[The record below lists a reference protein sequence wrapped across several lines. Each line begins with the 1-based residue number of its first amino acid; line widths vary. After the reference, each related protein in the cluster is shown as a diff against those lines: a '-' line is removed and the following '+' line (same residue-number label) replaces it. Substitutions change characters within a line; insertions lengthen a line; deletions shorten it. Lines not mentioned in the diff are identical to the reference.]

1 MTPAP
6 DACATRRDA
15 LSGPLR
21 HMPARLRQ
29 LASSLVNRTRAD
41 DGGIAL
47 LGIGLCTCVVM
58 LLLGGICV
66 HTAQVARVDV
76 LDAADHAGAAAADR
90 ISVAHAYA
98 HGVEAPQLD
107 AASVRAE
114 AQAALSAT
122 ERPAHVTSWSLTSAS
137 VDGKDLVLAVAAVV
151 DPPAVGGA
159 LSALGAPI
167 TVHVTTRAEA
177 HFVR

>member
-122 ERPAHVTSWSLTSAS
+122 
-137 VDGKDLVLAVAAVV
+137 
-151 DPPAVGGA
+151 
-159 LSALGAPI
+159 
-167 TVHVTTRAEA
+167 
-177 HFVR
+177 